1 MIIKQKNLRVFHI
14 KVEDSK
20 VFYEYFIKNKILLKE
35 FFLLLEGKVDVQTQ
49 NFLDEERV
57 CYKCIDNCNLRLG
70 SVKQELN
77 AEPKLE
83 EKKVKY
89 EQQELDIA
97 EPIIENKLKVYERPI
112 RSGEEINENLPLVVF
127 GRINS
132 GAKLFCTQSV
142 TIYGIIDGLVQ
153 CDGDFILLNG
163 IGVHGNLIFNGEI
176 IDRDKLKDN
185 MLQKISI
192 KASKVDIKEI
202 AR

>member
-1 MIIKQKNLRVFHI
+1 MTVKQKNLRVFHI
-14 KVEDSK
+14 KIEDSK
-20 VFYEYFIKNKILLKE
+20 VFLEYFVKNQILLKE

-49 NFLDEERV
+49 NFLDEEQV
-57 CYKCIDNCNLRLG
+57 CYKCIDNCKLRLG
-70 SVKQELN
+70 SVKQELHV
-77 AEPKLE
+77 EPKME
-83 EKKVKY
+83 EKQSKHEQKY
-89 EQQELDIA
+89 LDIV
-97 EPIIENKLKVYERPI
+97 EPISEDKLKVYERPI
-112 RSGEEINENLPLVVF
+112 RSGEEINEDLPLVVF

-153 CDGDFILLNG
+153 CDGNFILLNG

-192 KASKVDIKEI
+192 KDSKVDIKEI